1 MVDTYTK
8 RHGGALMP
16 WKDYNVLDQR
26 LQFIADVQRGDLSM
40 AALSPR
46 ALAKGEGR
54 GGSRG

>member
-1 MVDTYTK
+1 
-8 RHGGALMP
+8 MP